1 MEIYRPHPA
10 VYEEMTRYHS
20 DDYIRFLRTIRPDN
34 INEYTKQ
41 MQRCECLVRIEPF
54 YQSCGEGRE
63 IEKSSTTYYMGR
75 KVQSKT
81 SSRD

>member
-1 MEIYRPHPA
+1 MRVCPPRPQRPHPA

-41 MQRCECLVRIEPF
+41 MQRFNVGEDCPVFDGMYEFCQLSSGGSIGTTNE
-54 YQSCGEGRE
+54 SC
-63 IEKSSTTYYMGR
+63 TLT
-75 KVQSKT
+75 
-81 SSRD
+81 